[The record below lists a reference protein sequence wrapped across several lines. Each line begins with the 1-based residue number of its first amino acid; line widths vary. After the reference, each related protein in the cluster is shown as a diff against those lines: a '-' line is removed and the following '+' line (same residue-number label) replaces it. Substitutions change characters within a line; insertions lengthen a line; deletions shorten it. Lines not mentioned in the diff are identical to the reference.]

1 MIVKSCFVF
10 FEISYLLCIPPMSS
24 YRHSLAHAVSSWKF
38 NGEQLVG
45 TDAVDGP
52 DEEDTFCVPKLWLEN
67 QR

>member
-1 MIVKSCFVF
+1 
-10 FEISYLLCIPPMSS
+10 MSS